1 MNRIYKQIILG
12 LTFLLL
18 MGEGFAVDVPKYAVL
33 DQDKI
38 LYESDVARYIQDQ
51 VEKQRG
57 AFQKEVEGYEA
68 DLRAQEQALKEKQAS
83 SKGDDKDALEMQRN
97 FEENVKEVQKKVSGR
112 GKLLEE
118 RFNDARSKIIQ
129 GMMDVVGDVVRDEK
143 ISLVISKNAVLYR
156 AEDLD
161 ITDKVLERLNN
172 RMKTVDLKLPV
183 VKQEETRAR

>member
-1 MNRIYKQIILG
+1 MNRIYGRIL
-12 LTFLLL
+12 LSLAFPFL
-18 MGEGFAVDVPKYAVL
+18 MGEGFAVDAHKYAVL
-33 DQDKI
+33 DQDKV

-51 VEKQRG
+51 VEKQRS
-57 AFQKEVEGYEA
+57 AFQKEVEGFEA
-68 DLRAQEQALKEKQAS
+68 DLRAQEQSLKEKQAS
-83 SKGDDKDALEMQRN
+83 SKGDDKEALEMQRT

-129 GMMDVVGDVVRDEK
+129 GMMDVVGEVVVDEK

-161 ITDKVLERLNN
+161 ITEKVLERLNK

-183 VKQEETRAR
+183 VKQEDTRAR